1 MSQMTRS
8 HIFLAKS
15 AILSIYQMLE
25 KGKDGG
31 EKRGGVGG
39 GGGGGQNIK
48 PCDAQLDLLF
58 CFISSFI
65 LYGILFYKEKYGGST
80 FYTFL

>member
-1 MSQMTRS
+1 MAER
-8 HIFLAKS
+8 K
-15 AILSIYQMLE
+15 E
-25 KGKDGG
+25 
-31 EKRGGVGG
+31 GVGVG
-39 GGGGGQNIK
+39 SGGQKIK

-80 FYTFL
+80 FYAFLYEKNTTTYPYENIFLDLYRIRR